1 MGGSQSMIKD
11 GKIVSIPEVNDDKV
25 QLFIDGEFAGNVTTE
40 QFNKL
45 RNEMV
50 KYAYYSKDKSIF
62 DRVYIVGHEDSNKEM
77 GEEIKITFTGVKGN
91 MTDIPWE
98 FAHWRRA
105 NLRLFQFQIENN
117 KRKETNR

>member
-1 MGGSQSMIKD
+1 MGGSKSMIKD

-50 KYAYYSKDKSIF
+50 KYAY
-62 DRVYIVGHEDSNKEM
+62 
-77 GEEIKITFTGVKGN
+77 
-91 MTDIPWE
+91 
-98 FAHWRRA
+98 
-105 NLRLFQFQIENN
+105 
-117 KRKETNR
+117 

>member
-1 MGGSQSMIKD
+1 MGCGKSMIKD

-62 DRVYIVGHEDSNKEM
+62 DRVYIVGHEDSNEGM
-77 GEEIKITFTGVKGN
+77 GEEIKITFTDTRGN
-91 MTDIPWE
+91 MTGIPWE

-105 NLRLFQFQIENN
+105 GLRLFQIENN
-117 KRKETNR
+117 KRKETNK

>member
-62 DRVYIVGHEDSNKEM
+62 DRVYIVGHEDSNTEM
-77 GEEIKITFTGVKGN
+77 GEEIKITFTDVRGN
-91 MTDIPWE
+91 MTDTPWE

-105 NLRLFQFQIENN
+105 NLRLLQINGIITERNQ
-117 KRKETNR
+117 TND